1 MKQADM
7 CVRNDIAGMPAACSR
22 GGASRRPM
30 PVRPGCTSLH
40 ARHRNGIATA
50 SQRHRN
56 GIATASQRH
65 RTIVRR
71 TPACP
76 HRRTDMILSNCDF
89 AFCGFP

>member
-50 SQRHRN
+50 SQRHR
-56 GIATASQRH
+56 
-65 RTIVRR
+65 TIVRR

>member
-7 CVRNDIAGMPAACSR
+7 CVCNDIAGMPAACSR

-50 SQRHRN
+50 SNDRAPNARMPASANGHDLVELRLRVLWFSVAWQRR
-56 GIATASQRH
+56 ITR
-65 RTIVRR
+65 
-71 TPACP
+71 
-76 HRRTDMILSNCDF
+76 
-89 AFCGFP
+89 